1 MKRMVDSYD
10 TLYKMESAQ
19 FEQMILDDFSS
30 IQTFLI
36 TLSAKTA
43 IENNIFPK
51 WSNPIQFYKGP

>member
-19 FEQMILDDFSS
+19 FEQMILDDFSY
-30 IQTFLI
+30 IHTFLS
-36 TLSAKTA
+36 TLSATA

>member
-19 FEQMILDDFSS
+19 FEQMMLDDFSY
-30 IQTFLI
+30 IETFLI
-36 TLSAKTA
+36 ILSATA
-43 IENNIFPK
+43 FENNIFPK